1 MPSLPSANVARNGS
15 DGSGKPTPATSNGDF
30 QGSKLYQDESINR
43 FLADGTQRGPVG
55 FGPDQTQSEA
65 ETAGEAR
72 MLENLRA
79 FDVQF
84 GCDNS
89 SKAISEQK

>member
-1 MPSLPSANVARNGS
+1 MPSPPSANVAHNGS
-15 DGSGKPTPATSNGDF
+15 DGSGKPTTATSNGDS
-30 QGSKLYQDESINR
+30 QGSKVYQDESINR

-65 ETAGEAR
+65 ETAGEVR
-72 MLENLRA
+72 MFENLRA

-84 GCDNS
+84 GCDKS
-89 SKAISEQK
+89 LKAKPEQK

>member
-1 MPSLPSANVARNGS
+1 MPSSPSANVTRNGS
-15 DGSGKPTPATSNGDF
+15 DGSGKPTTATSNGDS

-43 FLADGTQRGPVG
+43 FLADETQRGPVG

-65 ETAGEAR
+65 ETAGKAR
-72 MLENLRA
+72 MFESLRA

-84 GCDNS
+84 GCD
-89 SKAISEQK
+89 KCPKHKSEQK